1 MFNYCG
7 VSGTSIPREQSWLHR
22 RLDFFH
28 TPGDDDPDDTGNA
41 GDPDG
46 SDQDEDD
53 MYPIVPHDNTVPRGT
68 LDFFQEQVK
77 GRQDKVR
84 GSAYSTRETQHV
96 GLVLEYVSVTSL

>member
-1 MFNYCG
+1 
-7 VSGTSIPREQSWLHR
+7 
-22 RLDFFH
+22 LDFFH

-41 GDPDG
+41 GDPNG

-53 MYPIVPHDNTVPRGT
+53 MEDDMYPIFPHDNTVPRGT

-77 GRQDKVR
+77 GRQDKVS

-96 GLVLEYVSVTSL
+96 GQVVEYASVTSLWRNTKRRTPVTVSGRSVG